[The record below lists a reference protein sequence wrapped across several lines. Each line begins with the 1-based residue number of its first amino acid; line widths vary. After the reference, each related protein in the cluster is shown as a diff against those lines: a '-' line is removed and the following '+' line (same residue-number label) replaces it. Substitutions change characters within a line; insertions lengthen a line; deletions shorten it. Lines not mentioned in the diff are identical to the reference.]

1 MKNTFLQFGF
11 ILLLSVVVSTVL
23 AWVHPWDRAEL
34 QVYEGE
40 NALEIQEVL
49 SFDETPLWV
58 DAREQTMYDQGTIP
72 GAIHLNHDN
81 FEQNILFLLEKWQ
94 PGSRIVVF
102 CDTLICDK
110 SREIADRLEQEMGLT
125 DVYVLKGGWESW
137 KRR

>member
-1 MKNTFLQFGF
+1 MKDTLIQFVF
-11 ILLLSVVVSTVL
+11 VIAVSVILSTAL
-23 AWVHPWDRAEL
+23 AWVHPWDREET
-34 QVYEGE
+34 QIYEGE
-40 NALEIQEVL
+40 NALEIQDIEGF
-49 SFDETPLWV
+49 SETPIWV
-58 DAREQTMYDQGTIP
+58 DAREQSLYDIETIP

-81 FEQNILFLLEKWQ
+81 FEQNILQLLEAWQ

-110 SREIADRLEQEMGLT
+110 SREIADRLEQEMGLS